1 MKDGATRRRLR
12 GNPERDIVTQFLAT
26 VRDFST
32 AVRYFR
38 RNPGFFAVSVVNLA
52 LGIGATTAVFSVA
65 EALLLRPPPYPDSDR
80 LVTLRSIETVSDH
93 PVTRVAPGLLAD
105 WQDKAKSFEAVA
117 GYRWET
123 VDLIDGAQSDR
134 LGGLLTTPEFF
145 DVFRAPLLGR
155 SFQDGDR
162 GAQRAHQAT
171 ATGQA
176 LVVGNRVWH
185 RHFDADSSMVG
196 NAIDLYVL
204 NTSRPGPTK
213 YTVVGVATAPVQFPP
228 LEADFQLGGSTVVET
243 IDFWMPQ
250 FVSATQLPEPGP
262 EDYWLDVVARLRQ
275 GVTLAEAQ
283 AEMDVIA
290 RLHAER
296 FPESYGSR
304 IVRVVPL
311 QEHMAGGSR
320 NGILLLLLGT
330 AILLLIACSNVA
342 ALLLARGVAR
352 RSEIATQMALGAPSW
367 VLARRLLLEAL
378 VLAKCAGALGVLL
391 AAGAIN
397 VARPWMPPSLPLLQG
412 IGINLTVLG
421 FAIASVVATACIA
434 GLAPALRSLRAA
446 GTLATGLDGRSATLG
461 RLQSRLVGVLV
472 SVEVALA
479 IVLLVGTG
487 LLVRSALQAGQVETG
502 FNQDNL
508 LTMTI
513 SLPPNKFD
521 WAHSAVFARDVL
533 EEVRS
538 LPSVSD
544 AGAVHGIPMGSGSYF
559 SSGEG
564 IVEGYVPSDESEK
577 PSYGIRIVSP
587 GYFAT
592 MQIPMVAG
600 RPFEARDEEGQIG
613 GARTVLVSDSF
624 AKRYWRGLDP
634 LGRSISFGG
643 DYSDWKMTVVG
654 VAGDVRYSGLETGPT
669 VDIYIPLGLF
679 PQTAVTLIA
688 RTRADPLSV
697 VPSVRERIRGVD
709 EHAFV
714 TDIQT
719 MDQLVADS
727 QAQRHAGTLFVS
739 VFGVVALVL
748 VVAGVY
754 SVIAQAVVERRRDLA
769 IRSALG
775 AVPSRVVAT
784 AMQTALQPAVAGM
797 LLGGLAAIGTTRIL
811 TSVLFKVSAF
821 DPVTWIGAFAI
832 LLTACVAAGFVS
844 GRRAVRIDPV
854 AALRSEQ

>member
-1 MKDGATRRRLR
+1 MKYGITRKRLR
-12 GNPERDIVTQFLAT
+12 GRPEFGTVTEFQAT
-26 VRDFST
+26 VRDIST

-38 RNPGFFAVSVVNLA
+38 RNLGFFAVSVVNLA

-80 LVTLRSIETVSDH
+80 LVTLRSVETVSDH

-105 WQDKAKSFEAVA
+105 WQDTAKSFEAVA

-123 VDLIDGAQSDR
+123 VDLIDGTQSDR
-134 LGGLLTTPEFF
+134 LGGLLATPEFF

-155 SFQDGDR
+155 SFQNGDR
-162 GAQRAHQAT
+162 ASQRPHEST

-176 LVVGNRVWH
+176 LVVGNEVWR
-185 RHFDADSSMVG
+185 RHFDSDTSLVG
-196 NAIDLYVL
+196 NAIDLYIL

-213 YTVVGVATAPVQFPP
+213 YAIVGVATAAVRFPP

-243 IDFWMPQ
+243 VDFWMPQ
-250 FVSATQLPEPGP
+250 FVSATQLADPGP
-262 EDYWLDVVARLRQ
+262 EDYWFDVVARLRP
-275 GVTLAEAQ
+275 GVTLAQAQ
-283 AEMDVIA
+283 AEMNVIA

-296 FPESYGSR
+296 FPESYRNR

-330 AILLLIACSNVA
+330 AILLVIACSNVA

-352 RSEIATQMALGAPSW
+352 RGEIATHMALGAPSW
-367 VLARRLLLEAL
+367 VLVRRLLIEAL
-378 VLAKCAGALGVLL
+378 VLATCAGALGVVL
-391 AAGAIN
+391 AAWA
-397 VARPWMPPSLPLLQG
+397 VDLAKPWMPPSLPLLQG
-412 IGINLTVLG
+412 MGINLTVLA
-421 FAIASVVATACIA
+421 FALASVIATACIA
-434 GLAPALRSLRAA
+434 GLAPALRSIRAA
-446 GTLATGLDGRSATLG
+446 GALATGLDGRSVTLG
-461 RLQSRLVGVLV
+461 RSQSRLVGVLV

-479 IVLLVGTG
+479 IVLLVGAG
-487 LLVRSALQAGQVETG
+487 LLVRSALQAGHVETG
-502 FNQDNL
+502 FNQDDL

-513 SLPPNKFD
+513 SLPPNKFE
-521 WAHSAVFARDVL
+521 WAHNAVFARDVL

-538 LPSVSD
+538 IPSVSD
-544 AGAVHGIPMGSGSYF
+544 AAAVHGIPMGSGSYF

-564 IVEGYVPSDESEK
+564 IVEGYVPANESEK
-577 PSYGIRIVSP
+577 PSYGIRVVSP

-592 MQIPMVAG
+592 MQIPIVAG
-600 RPFEARDEEGQIG
+600 RAFEARDEEGQIG
-613 GARTVLVSDSF
+613 GGRTVLVSDSF
-624 AKRYWRGLDP
+624 AKRYWSGLDP
-634 LGRSISFGG
+634 LGRRISFGG

-688 RTRADPLSV
+688 RTRTDPLHV

-709 EHAFV
+709 QHAFV
-714 TDIQT
+714 TDVQS

-727 QAQRHAGTLFVS
+727 QAQRHAGTIFVS
-739 VFGVVALVL
+739 VFGVLALVL

-754 SVIAQAVVERRRDLA
+754 GVIAQAVVERQRDLA

-775 AVPSRVVAT
+775 AVPSRVVAA
-784 AMQTALQPAVAGM
+784 AMRTALQPAIVGM
-797 LLGGLAAIGTTRIL
+797 LLGGLAAIGTTRAL
-811 TSVLFKVSAF
+811 ASVLFEVSAF
-821 DPVTWIGAFAI
+821 DIATWTVAFAT
-832 LLTACVAAGFVS
+832 LLGACVAAGFVS
-844 GRRAVRIDPV
+844 GQRAARIDPV
-854 AALRSEQ
+854 AALHSE

>member
-1 MKDGATRRRLR
+1 M
-12 GNPERDIVTQFLAT
+12 TQFQAT
-26 VRDFST
+26 VRDIRT
-32 AVRYFR
+32 ALRYFR
-38 RNPGFFAVSVVNLA
+38 RNLGFFAVCVVNLA

-65 EALLLRPPPYPDSDR
+65 EALLLRLPPYPDSDR
-80 LVTLRSIETVSDH
+80 LVTLRSVETVSDH

-105 WQDKAKSFEAVA
+105 WQERAKSFEAVA

-134 LGGLLTTPEFF
+134 LGGLLATPEFF

-155 SFQDGDR
+155 SFEDGDR
-162 GAQRAHQAT
+162 GAQRPHEST

-176 LVVGNRVWH
+176 LVVGNETWH
-185 RHFDADSSMVG
+185 RHFESDGSLVG
-196 NAIDLYVL
+196 DAIDLYIL

-213 YTVVGVATAPVQFPP
+213 YTVVGVATAPVRFPP

-250 FVSATQLPEPGP
+250 FVSSTQLAEPGP
-262 EDYWLDVVARLRQ
+262 EDYWFDVVARLRP
-275 GVTLAEAQ
+275 GVTRAQAQ

-290 RLHAER
+290 RLHAEQ
-296 FPESYGSR
+296 FPESYRNR

-330 AILLLIACSNVA
+330 SILLVIACSNVA

-352 RSEIATQMALGAPSW
+352 RSEIATHIALGAPSW
-367 VLARRLLLEAL
+367 VLLRRLLIEAL
-378 VLAKCAGALGVLL
+378 VLATCAGSLGVLL
-391 AAGAIN
+391 AAWGISLAK
-397 VARPWMPPSLPLLQG
+397 PWMPPSLPLLQG
-412 IGINLTVLG
+412 MAINVNVLVFALTC
-421 FAIASVVATACIA
+421 VVATACIA
-434 GLAPALRSLRAA
+434 GLAPALRSIRAA
-446 GTLATGLDGRSATLG
+446 GTLATGLDARSVTLG
-461 RLQSRLVGVLV
+461 SLQSRLVGVLV

-479 IVLLVGTG
+479 VVLLVGTG

-502 FNQDNL
+502 FNQDDL

-521 WAHSAVFARDVL
+521 WAHNAVFAREVL

-544 AGAVHGIPMGSGSYF
+544 AAAVHGIPMGSGSYF

-564 IVEGYVPSDESEK
+564 IVEGYVPSNESEK

-592 MQIPMVAG
+592 MQIPIVAG
-600 RPFEARDEEGQIG
+600 RPFEPRDEEGQVG
-613 GARTVLVSDSF
+613 GGRTVLISDSF

-634 LGRSISFGG
+634 LGRRISFGG
-643 DYSDWKMTVVG
+643 GYSDWKMTVVG

-688 RTRADPLSV
+688 RTSTNPLNV
-697 VPSVRERIRGVD
+697 VSSVRERIRDVD
-709 EHAFV
+709 QHAFV
-714 TDIQT
+714 TDIRS

-727 QAQRHAGTLFVS
+727 QSQRHASTLFVS
-739 VFGVVALVL
+739 IFGAMALVL
-748 VVAGVY
+748 VVAGVH

-769 IRSALG
+769 IRSAIG

-784 AMQTALQPAVAGM
+784 AMQRALQPAIAGM
-797 LLGGLAAIGTTRIL
+797 LLGGLAAIGTTRVL
-811 TSVLFKVSAF
+811 SSVLFEVSSF
-821 DPVTWIGAFAI
+821 DIVTWIGALAALF
-832 LLTACVAAGFVS
+832 LACVAAAFVS
-844 GRRAVRIDPV
+844 GRRAARIDPV
-854 AALRSEQ
+854 AALRSE

>member
-1 MKDGATRRRLR
+1 MTEL
-12 GNPERDIVTQFLAT
+12 QAT
-26 VRDFST
+26 VRDIGT
-32 AVRYFR
+32 ALRYFR

-65 EALLLRPPPYPDSDR
+65 EALLLRPPPYHDSDR
-80 LVTLRSIETVSDH
+80 LVTLRSVETVSDH
-93 PVTRVAPGLLAD
+93 PVTRVAPGLLAE

-155 SFQDGDR
+155 SFQNGDR
-162 GAQRAHQAT
+162 GSQRPHEST

-176 LVVGNRVWH
+176 LVVGNGVW
-185 RHFDADSSMVG
+185 RRRFDSDSSLVG
-196 NAIDLYVL
+196 NAIDLYIL

-213 YTVVGVATAPVQFPP
+213 YTVVGVATAPVRFPP
-228 LEADFQLGGSTVVET
+228 LEADFQLGGSTVAET

-250 FVSATQLPEPGP
+250 FVSATQLADPGP
-262 EDYWLDVVARLRQ
+262 EDYWLDVVARLRP
-275 GVTLAEAQ
+275 GVTLAQAQ

-296 FPESYGSR
+296 FPESYRNR

-330 AILLLIACSNVA
+330 ALLLVIACSNVA

-352 RSEIATQMALGAPSW
+352 RSEIATHMALGAPSW
-367 VLARRLLLEAL
+367 VLARRLLIEAL
-378 VLAKCAGALGVLL
+378 VLATCAGALGVML
-391 AAGAIN
+391 AAWAIDL
-397 VARPWMPPSLPLLQG
+397 VKPWMPPSLPLLQG
-412 IGINLTVLG
+412 MGINLTVLV
-421 FAIASVVATACIA
+421 FALASVIATACIA
-434 GLAPALRSLRAA
+434 GLAPALRSIRAA
-446 GTLATGLDGRSATLG
+446 GTLATGLDGRSVTLG

-479 IVLLVGTG
+479 IVLLIGAG
-487 LLVRSALQAGQVETG
+487 LLVRSALQSGQVETG
-502 FNQDNL
+502 FKQDDL

-513 SLPPNKFD
+513 SLPPNKFE
-521 WAHSAVFARDVL
+521 WAHNAVFARDVL

-538 LPSVSD
+538 LPSVSE
-544 AGAVHGIPMGSGSYF
+544 AAAVHGIPMGSGSYF

-564 IVEGYVPSDESEK
+564 IVEGYVPGNDSEK
-577 PSYGIRIVSP
+577 PSYGIRVVSP

-592 MQIPMVAG
+592 MQIPIVAG

-613 GARTVLVSDSF
+613 GGRTVLVSDSF

-634 LGRSISFGG
+634 LGRRISFGG
-643 DYSDWKMTVVG
+643 GYSDWNMTVVG

-688 RTRADPLSV
+688 RTETDPLDV

-709 EHAFV
+709 QHAFV
-714 TDIQT
+714 TDIRS
-719 MDQLVADS
+719 MDQLVTDS
-727 QAQRHAGTLFVS
+727 QAPRHAGTLLVS

-754 SVIAQAVVERRRDLA
+754 SVITQAVLERRRDLA

-775 AVPSRVVAT
+775 ARPSRVVAA
-784 AMQTALQPAVAGM
+784 AMQTALQPAIAGM
-797 LLGGLAAIGTTRIL
+797 LLGGLAAIGTTRVL
-811 TSVLFKVSAF
+811 ASVLFEVSAF
-821 DPVTWIGAFAI
+821 DIATWTAAFAT
-832 LLTACVAAGFVS
+832 LLGACVAAGFVS
-844 GRRAVRIDPV
+844 GRRAAQIDPV
-854 AALRSEQ
+854 AALRIE